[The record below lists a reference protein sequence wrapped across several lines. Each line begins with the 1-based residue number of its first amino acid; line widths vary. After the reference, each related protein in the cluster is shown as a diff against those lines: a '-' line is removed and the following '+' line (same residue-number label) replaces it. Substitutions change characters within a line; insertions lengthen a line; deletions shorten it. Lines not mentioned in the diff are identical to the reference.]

1 MQEFI
6 KGFFSG
12 IALMLFLAFVW
23 FLFTEVTENQGYK
36 DKLVIEYHTPSG
48 GDNKDLILDMVRA
61 TGIQTNFLYEE
72 KEMTKHFIKYRLTN
86 PEK

>member
-1 MQEFI
+1 MLLLV
-6 KGFFSG
+6 FFC
-12 IALMLFLAFVW
+12 ALIMDAI
-23 FLFTEVTENQGYK
+23 EYKGYK

-72 KEMTKHFIKYRLTN
+72 KKMTKDFIKYRLTN
-86 PEK
+86 PLK